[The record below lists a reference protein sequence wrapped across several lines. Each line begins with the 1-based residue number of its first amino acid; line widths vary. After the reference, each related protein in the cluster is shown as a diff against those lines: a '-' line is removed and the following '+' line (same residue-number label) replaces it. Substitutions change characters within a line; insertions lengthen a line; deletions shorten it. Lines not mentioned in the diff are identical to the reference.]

1 MKLIYTFVA
10 LLILGTS
17 SLLSSSKKV
26 VLVEQYTS
34 AFCEV
39 CGTFDGTFKGLMSQY
54 SEDAIPIVFHTGLGN
69 DIIYRHNTEIS
80 GRFLQ
85 IYQLSSITIPT
96 LWIDGTSTQYSD
108 YGNLSNKVG
117 GTSPVTI
124 KVLEE
129 RTAENL
135 NITIGVESDVELK
148 NHRLFVYV
156 MEDNLFYPNEGTSG
170 VKDFR
175 WIARRGLPSEKGGS
189 NVLLGPNKKQGFTF
203 STPWHA
209 EWNKSNIYVVAFVQ
223 SFDNNEMYKVYN
235 AAKTG
240 SHELKSQITS
250 TTESLDF
257 GDVSQK
263 KTMEFTIM
271 NEGLKK
277 IKISD
282 FKIEGDDKGVFNI
295 VFGGGTKEIGPYGS
309 QRVIVEYF
317 PKENGTY
324 NAKLVVN
331 SDAENKPTFEVKFTG
346 KTSDIVKFSQIYV
359 ASDKL
364 EFGDVSKLT
373 TKNIQIKN
381 VGTGPLNISS
391 IVFDS
396 NDEDVFSIDMENT
409 SNIIVNVDQTINLP
423 ISFKPLESGKY
434 YFADLVV
441 NSDSKENPTLPITLS
456 GRGIDMAGG
465 PSLVLSNGSD
475 SLAFGELEH
484 NKTKTFKV
492 KNTSNNDIEV
502 TEVKFEDYD
511 AGSNDS
517 QAFQLVSGKSTWV
530 VANGETSIAF
540 KFNPTE
546 SKEYKIYAHLV
557 TKSPNDE
564 LKVPMTAVA
573 NFASVGE
580 NELSSSGLFNLS
592 ISPNPVNNIA
602 SISFSNQFNKELVL
616 ELYNSNG
623 EFVENLFKGNDKSL
637 TLNFNSSKLSNGK
650 YFIIANVNGMKEAFS
665 LIINK

>member
-223 SFDNNEMYKVYN
+223 SFVNDELYKVYN
-235 AAKTG
+235 VAKTG

-309 QRVIVEYF
+309 QRVIVEFF
-317 PKENGTY
+317 PKENGNY

-331 SDAENKPTFEVKFTG
+331 SDAENKPTFEVNFTG
-346 KTSDIVKFSQIYV
+346 KTSNIVKFSQIYV

-441 NSDSKENPTLPITLS
+441 NSDSKENPALPITIS

-502 TEVKFEDYD
+502 TEVKFEDYET
-511 AGSNDS
+511 GSNDS
-517 QAFQLVSGKSTWV
+517 KAFQLVSGKSTWV

-557 TKSPNDE
+557 TKSPKDE

>member
-223 SFDNNEMYKVYN
+223 SFENNEMYKVYN
-235 AAKTG
+235 VAKTG

-250 TTESLDF
+250 TTENLDF

-309 QRVIVEYF
+309 QRVIVEFF
-317 PKENGTY
+317 PKENGNY

-331 SDAENKPTFEVKFTG
+331 SDAENKPTFEVNFTG
-346 KTSDIVKFSQIYV
+346 KTSNIVKFSQIYV

-381 VGTGPLNISS
+381 VGTGPLTISS
-391 IVFDS
+391 IIFDT
-396 NDEDVFSIDMENT
+396 NDENVFSIDLENT
-409 SNIIVNVDQTINLP
+409 TNVIVNVDQTINLP

>member
-10 LLILGTS
+10 LLILGYS
-17 SLLSSSKKV
+17 SLQASSKKM

-39 CGTFDGTFKGLMSQY
+39 CGTFDGSFKGLMSQY
-54 SEDAIPIVFHTGLGN
+54 SDDAIPIVFHTGLGN

-108 YGNLSNKVG
+108 YGKLSNYVG

-124 KVLEE
+124 KVIEE

-135 NITIGVESDVELK
+135 NITVGVESDVELK

-223 SFDNNEMYKVYN
+223 SFANDEMYKVYN
-235 AAKTG
+235 VAKTG

-250 TTESLDF
+250 TTENLDF

-282 FKIEGDDKGVFNI
+282 FKIEGDNNGVFKI
-295 VFGGGTKEIGPYGS
+295 VFGGGTKELGPYGS

-317 PKENGTY
+317 PKENRTY

-364 EFGDVSKLT
+364 EFGNVSKLT
-373 TKNIQIKN
+373 TKSIQIKN
-381 VGTGPLNISS
+381 VGTGPLAISS
-391 IVFDS
+391 IAFDS
-396 NDEDVFSIDMENT
+396 NDEDVFNIDLENT
-409 SNIIVNVDQTINLP
+409 SNIIVNVDQTINVP
-423 ISFKPLESGKY
+423 ISFKPLESGKF

-441 NSDSKENPTLPITLS
+441 NSDSKDNPALSITLS
-456 GRGIDMAGG
+456 GRGVDMAGG

-502 TEVKFEDYD
+502 TEVKFEDYE

-557 TKSPNDE
+557 TKSPKDE

-573 NFASVGE
+573 NFASVGG

-623 EFVENLFKGNDKSL
+623 EFVENLFKGNEKSL

-650 YFIIANVNGMKEAFS
+650 YFVIANVNGMKEAFS

>member
-381 VGTGPLNISS
+381 VGTGPLTISS
-391 IVFDS
+391 IIFDT
-396 NDEDVFSIDMENT
+396 NDENVFSIDLENT
-409 SNIIVNVDQTINLP
+409 ANVIVNADQTINLP

-517 QAFQLVSGKSTWV
+517 KAFQLVSGKSTWV